1 MKIGLANFQ
10 GGLYHPYDPNN
21 DMETSRMNDNDSG
34 TFDRRTVLKAA
45 GAAGMMLAT
54 SAFGATPRKRYAVV
68 GVGSRARMYTNAIT
82 GKYRDGHEIVGICD
96 SNAGRLALATRK
108 VTESGASQPRGYLA
122 KDFDRMLAETKPQFV
137 IVTTTDASHDDY
149 IVRAL
154 DAGCDVITEKP
165 MTTTAAKAPRILDA
179 VKRSGRHIRVAFNYR
194 YSPPRSQVKDLLMS
208 GEIGDVLSVDF
219 TWLLNT
225 VHGADY
231 FRRWHSNKASSGG
244 LMVHKA
250 THHFDLVN
258 WWLGAQ
264 PELVQAMGSRQFY
277 TPATAKRMGLEGH
290 HERCLTCPEKKKCNF
305 YFDLAGDPGLKAL
318 YLDNEKHD
326 GYFRDQCVWRP
337 EINIEDTMTV
347 NVRYDNGVQLNYGLQ
362 AYDAWEGY
370 HIAFNGTKGRIEHS
384 IVESGGAA
392 GAAAVQSKS
401 NMVTTRVIP
410 LRGATRDIEPW
421 TGTGG
426 HGGGDDTMLE
436 EIFGTAPAD
445 KYKRVSDERAGAYSA
460 LVGIAANRCFETG
473 QPVRIADL
481 VTGLT
486 PPERA
491 PMPGR
496 STPLP
501 MPLWIKIP

>member
-1 MKIGLANFQ
+1 ML
-10 GGLYHPYDPNN
+10 
-21 DMETSRMNDNDSG
+21 
-34 TFDRRTVLKAA
+34 DRRTVLKAA
-45 GAAGMMLAT
+45 GAASLSLAT
-54 SAFGATPRKRYAVV
+54 GAYGATARKRYAVV
-68 GVGSRARMYTNAIT
+68 GVGSRARLYINAIT
-82 GKYRDGHEIVGICD
+82 GKYRDGHEIVAVCD
-96 SNAGRLALATRK
+96 SNAGRLALSARK
-108 VTESGASQPRGYLA
+108 ISETGASQPRPYA
-122 KDFDRMLAETKPQFV
+122 AADFDRMLRETKPEFV
-137 IVTTTDASHDDY
+137 IVTTIDATHDDY

-165 MTTTAAKAPRILDA
+165 MTTTAEKAQRILDA
-179 VKRSGRHIRVAFNYR
+179 VKRSGRHIRVNFNYR

-231 FRRWHSNKASSGG
+231 FRRWHSNKANSGG

-264 PELVQAMGSRQFY
+264 PELVHAFGSRQFY
-277 TPATAKRMGLEGH
+277 TPATAKRMGLKSH
-290 HERCLTCPEKKKCNF
+290 HERCLTCPEKSKCNF
-305 YFDLAGDPGLKAL
+305 YFDLAGDAGLKAL

-337 EINIEDTMTV
+337 EINIEDTMSV
-347 NVRYDNGVQLNYGLQ
+347 MVRYDNGVQLKYALQ

-370 HIAFNGTKGRIEHS
+370 HIAFNGTKGRLEHR
-384 IVESGGAA
+384 IVESAGTA

-401 NMVTTRVIP
+401 TGVSTRIIP
-410 LRGATRDIEPW
+410 LRGAARDIEPW
-421 TGTGG
+421 TGVGG
-426 HGGGDDTMLE
+426 HGGGDDAMLD
-436 EIFGTAPAD
+436 EIFGDAPND

-473 QPVRIADL
+473 KSVRIADL
-481 VTGLT
+481 VTGLS
-486 PPERA
+486 PPERP
-491 PMPGR
+491 PMPSRTG
-496 STPLP
+496 PLP

>member
-1 MKIGLANFQ
+1 
-10 GGLYHPYDPNN
+10 
-21 DMETSRMNDNDSG
+21 MNDKVLG
-34 TFDRRTVLKAA
+34 PLDRRTVLKAA
-45 GAAGMMLAT
+45 GAAGLMLAT
-54 SAFGATPRKRYAVV
+54 GAYGADARKRYVVV
-68 GVGSRARMYTNAIT
+68 GVGSRARMYTRAVT
-82 GKYRDGHEIVGICD
+82 GKYRDRNEIVAVCD
-96 SNAGRLALATRK
+96 RNAGRAALAVKRIADT
-108 VTESGASQPRGYLA
+108 GASKPVAYPA
-122 KDFDRMLAETKPQFV
+122 ADFDRMLRETKPQFV

-165 MTTTAAKAPRILDA
+165 MTTTAEKAQRILDA
-179 VKRSGRHIRVAFNYR
+179 VKRSGRHIRVTFNYR
-194 YSPPRSQVKDLLMS
+194 YSPPRTQVKDILMS
-208 GEIGDVLSVDF
+208 GEIGEVLSVDF

-231 FRRWHSNKASSGG
+231 FRRWHSNKANSGG

-264 PELVQAMGSRQFY
+264 PELVQAFGSRQFY
-277 TPATAKRMGLEGH
+277 TPEMARRMGLQGA
-290 HERCLTCPEKKKCNF
+290 HERCLTCPEKAKCSF
-305 YFDLAGDPGLKAL
+305 YFDPAADPGLKEL

-370 HIAFNGTKGRIEHS
+370 HIAFNGTKGRLEHS
-384 IVESGGAA
+384 IVESAGVA
-392 GAAAVQSKS
+392 GANAVQSKS
-401 NMVTTRVIP
+401 NEVTTRVIP
-410 LRGATRDIEPW
+410 LRGAARDIEPW

-426 HGGGDDTMLE
+426 HGGGDDVMLE
-436 EIFGTAPAD
+436 EIFGEAPGD
-445 KYKRVSDERAGAYSA
+445 KYKRVSDERAGAYSC
-460 LVGIAANRCFETG
+460 LVGIAANRCFEKGG
-473 QPVRIADL
+473 QVRIADL

-486 PPERA
+486 PPVRA
-491 PMPGR
+491 PMPDRGAPV
-496 STPLP
+496 S
-501 MPLWIKIP
+501 MPLRVKMP